1 MTRIVCVGHAAFDT
15 IFRVASIPSAPTKV
29 LATGYL
35 ECGGGMA
42 ANASVAAARLGGEA
56 HYWGRVGNDA
66 LGAKI
71 LAQLEGEGVNVD
83 IVRRIDGSISPTTAV
98 LVADDGARLI
108 CTYNDPSLDAD
119 PSWLP
124 LAAIAR
130 FDVVLADVRWPA
142 GSAQV
147 LDEARNAGI
156 PAVLDG
162 DVGAVD
168 VIRDLCHR
176 ADYTVFSEA
185 GLSAASGVVDPGRG
199 LRYAQDLTRG
209 IVGVTLGQDGFLW
222 LEGGVERHLTAPTV
236 SAVDTLAAGD
246 IFHGAFALCIGERS
260 SVADA
265 ARFANAAAAIKCTR
279 PGGRLGAPSRAEV
292 EAFLSERA

>member
-1 MTRIVCVGHAAFDT
+1 MPR
-15 IFRVASIPSAPTKV
+15 RVRCKH
-29 LATGYL
+29 GL
-35 ECGGGMA
+35 E
-42 ANASVAAARLGGEA
+42 RDPE
-56 HYWGRVGNDA
+56 
-66 LGAKI
+66 
-71 LAQLEGEGVNVD
+71 
-83 IVRRIDGSISPTTAV
+83 PTTPFF
-98 LVADDGARLI
+98 
-108 CTYNDPSLDAD
+108 PSQGSR
-119 PSWLP
+119 PR
-124 LAAIAR
+124 AATPI
-130 FDVVLADVRWPA
+130 
-142 GSAQV
+142 
-147 LDEARNAGI
+147 
-156 PAVLDG
+156 
-162 DVGAVD
+162 
-168 VIRDLCHR
+168 
-176 ADYTVFSEA
+176 
-185 GLSAASGVVDPGRG
+185 PGRG